1 MQKNTLI
8 NNKMKPTFE
17 LHKLPEGFIVTSDEK
32 TLSQNGD
39 KYLGHPE
46 YNKVFTWNMKGIH
59 EGKSVWINKVI
70 AQQDQIDFSGLSEEK
85 QKKIGWF
92 DVEKLAELETIT
104 NEFNSEKSFITGFQK
119 AQELLSD
126 RVFTLEDMKKAF
138 NAGDNYRY
146 YENGGFRSIPSDVL
160 DEEQFIESLSQK
172 SWKVELEM
180 EFCPQALPKARYT
193 PKLTNGKIK
202 IIKLL

>member
-1 MQKNTLI
+1 MQENTLI

-17 LHKLPEGFIVTSDEK
+17 LHKLKEGFIVTSDEV
-32 TLSQNGD
+32 
-39 KYLGHPE
+39 PE
-46 YNKVFTWNMKGIH
+46 IKKDWALDETNKLVNLWFYPEKIKGKLI
-59 EGKSVWINKVI
+59 V
-70 AQQDQIDFSGLSEEK
+70 QQDQIDFSGLSEEE

-126 RVFTLEDMKKAF
+126 RRFTLEDIRRAWKEGY
-138 NAGDNYRY
+138 NERN
-146 YENGGFRSIPSDVL
+146 L
-160 DEEQFIESLSQK
+160 DEYIQSLSQK
-172 SWKVELEM
+172 SWSVEIEM
-180 EFCPQALPKARYT
+180 EEMCKHDCMKFQLNGINSTCCGEKILT
-193 PKLTNGKIK
+193 SKLTNGKIK